1 MNRTEPPAGRVT
13 RYAVI
18 AGAIAI
24 ASPSGRTADLHTTFS
39 PPALAAAQ
47 AAEDT
52 GDRPNGTVWVVNRD
66 FGHLAIFDAAT
77 GDLVAGPLPV
87 GRGAHDICISEQA
100 HKAYITAE
108 TDNVVTVVDT
118 ETLATESI
126 PVSPL
131 PHHIEPSNDGHTIY
145 VSLASHP
152 LTLPAIG
159 APQYAAIDTR
169 DNSVTYVTT
178 SGNANARSHG
188 VTPTFEGD
196 KVYVAHDT
204 GNEVTGI
211 DLETGDFDFSVP
223 GILRAEELI
232 PSRSGDVLWVS
243 SRGDGSVKRIDL
255 VSHAI
260 TASVPLG
267 VQPESIMLTPNER
280 TLVVGLRGTLA
291 TPTSPAFLPSL
302 GFVDTTTV
310 DGPTPIVHVVPYAGV
325 GSVGDLAVM
334 TPNGHHVFAT
344 YDKGTSGTG
353 GVVVVDVRTR
363 QIVDRWEYPGTG
375 RPHGIWYSPKA
386 ARF

>member
-1 MNRTEPPAGRVT
+1 
-13 RYAVI
+13 
-18 AGAIAI
+18 
-24 ASPSGRTADLHTTFS
+24 
-39 PPALAAAQ
+39 
-47 AAEDT
+47 
-52 GDRPNGTVWVVNRD
+52 
-66 FGHLAIFDAAT
+66 
-77 GDLVAGPLPV
+77 LPV
-87 GRGAHDICISEQA
+87 GRGAHDICISEQVR
-100 HKAYITAE
+100 KAYITAE

-126 PVSPL
+126 PVGPL
-131 PHHIEPSNDGHTIY
+131 PHHIEPGNDGHTIY

-152 LTLPAIG
+152 QTLPAIG

-188 VTPTFEGD
+188 VTPTLGGD

-204 GNEVTGI
+204 GNEVTGV
-211 DLETGDFDFSVP
+211 DLKTGVIDFSVP
-223 GILRAEELI
+223 GILRAEEVI

-243 SRGDGSVKRIDL
+243 SRGEGSAKRIDL
-255 VSHAI
+255 GSHAI

-267 VQPESIMLTPNER
+267 VQPESIMLTPDER

-291 TPTSPAFLPSL
+291 TATTPAFLPSL
-302 GFVDTTTV
+302 GFVDTTTI
-310 DGPTPIVHVVPYAGV
+310 DGPAPVVQVVPYSGA
-325 GSVGDLAVM
+325 GSVGDLAVI
-334 TPNGHHVFAT
+334 TPNGHFVFAT

-363 QIVDRWEYPGTG
+363 QIIDRWECPGAG
-375 RPHGIWYSPKA
+375 RPHGIWYSRKA

>member
-1 MNRTEPPAGRVT
+1 MLAPSA
-13 RYAVI
+13 
-18 AGAIAI
+18 
-24 ASPSGRTADLHTTFS
+24 SGRKRRS
-39 PPALAAAQ
+39 
-47 AAEDT
+47 ER
-52 GDRPNGTVWVVNRD
+52 RP
-66 FGHLAIFDAAT
+66 
-77 GDLVAGPLPV
+77 
-87 GRGAHDICISEQA
+87 EQA
-100 HKAYITAE
+100 HKAYVTAE

-118 ETLATESI
+118 ETLASESI

-152 LTLPAIG
+152 MTLPAIG

-255 VSHAI
+255 VSHTI
-260 TASVPLG
+260 TRRCPSAF
-267 VQPESIMLTPNER
+267 
-280 TLVVGLRGTLA
+280 
-291 TPTSPAFLPSL
+291 SPSR
-302 GFVDTTTV
+302 
-310 DGPTPIVHVVPYAGV
+310 
-325 GSVGDLAVM
+325 SC
-334 TPNGHHVFAT
+334 
-344 YDKGTSGTG
+344 
-353 GVVVVDVRTR
+353 
-363 QIVDRWEYPGTG
+363 
-375 RPHGIWYSPKA
+375 
-386 ARF
+386 